1 MASNTAELVASKPAT
16 LPGPVETLNH
26 DGLWIGSREL
36 ASIAHIIDR
45 NAREALFRAL
55 NNHAWRGASLEVR
68 AIEGAGGRA
77 GKALQVY
84 VPSLP
89 AALRAIW
96 HKRNP
101 GALKA
106 PAIAPIEA
114 AAPTAIDV
122 GIGGRVAEMKWKL
135 AIVAP
140 ALMHPRGTRARAAV
154 LADIASREH
163 PGLNGTPV
171 QIAVDTMRDWLAKVE
186 GGNEKALARPRR
198 ADAGKRRYFVNA
210 KWDKTCPLPDTAK
223 RPIADAI
230 EGFIRGLWREAT
242 NSEGKVNALA
252 SAELQGLSR
261 AAGWHDAPLIRPG
274 LHLVRRLSPS
284 RLVGIKEKDAKRFHD
299 QYTPRIHRRRPD
311 YPMDIVIGDVHP
323 VDVLLTRE
331 DGTEGTAR
339 MIAWLDLANN
349 DLFYTLVLLQ
359 KGKGITQAHIAASFV
374 DMVQAW
380 GLPRT
385 LYLDNGS
392 EYQWAEMIA
401 GFEKLQGLCEG
412 FRVFIAG
419 TEDID
424 AAAGIEGDSAATEQA
439 PRATVRAKPYNA
451 QAKAIE
457 GVFSA
462 LEKFIA
468 LIPGYIGGNRM
479 KKKTHNVG
487 KKPAP
492 FPGSFEDFEQGAFAE
507 AVAFYRNEPQRG
519 TMGGKSPNERKRAA
533 IAAGWKPGASVP
545 RESFLFAFAKPYQVR
560 VHPGGI
566 QIEAEW
572 FNCDEL
578 IPEMG
583 SKIDVWYAKWDGSFA
598 LWITP
603 DGTAVLIQRET
614 DYHPLDIAGAKEQS
628 RRAGIQTA
636 NVRRLAAISP
646 HVDTVAA
653 MARYNAALPLPPETP
668 AGPEIKLEPE
678 ARALMDAIQEGA
690 DTVTAPPGK
699 LPHLTYREDKTG
711 EVVHPARIAPA
722 PDAERFDIWDTP
734 PPQKTKTDASAD
746 APVFDFLAE
755 LVKNPPLNDQAKE
768 TESK

>member
-1 MASNTAELVASKPAT
+1 MGSKSTALVAHQPAL
-16 LPGPVETLNH
+16 LPASAEALTN
-26 DGLWIGSREL
+26 DGLWVGTADLAGLAGISRQ
-36 ASIAHIIDR
+36 AAHK
-45 NAREALFRAL
+45 ALFHAV
-55 NNHAWRGASLEVR
+55 NNHSWRGATLNVR
-68 AIEGAGGRA
+68 TVDGAGGQ
-77 GKALQVY
+77 GGNALQVY
-84 VPSLP
+84 IPSLP

-106 PAIAPIEA
+106 PAVAPIEA
-114 AAPTAIDV
+114 ATPAAIDV
-122 GIGGRVAEMKWKL
+122 GIGGRVAEMNWKL

-140 ALMHPRGTRARAAV
+140 ALMHPKGTRARAAV
-154 LADIASREH
+154 LEDIAAREH
-163 PGLNGTPV
+163 LGLNGKPV

-210 KWDKTCPLPDTAK
+210 KWDKACPLPDTAK

-274 LHLVRRLSPS
+274 LHLVRHLSPS
-284 RLVGIKEKDAKRFHD
+284 RLVGIKEKDAKRYHD

-349 DLFYTLVLLQ
+349 DLFYTLVLLP

-412 FRVFIAG
+412 FRVFVAG
-419 TEDID
+419 AEDID
-424 AAAGIEGDSAATEQA
+424 AAAGIEGETAATEQA
-439 PRATVRAKPYNA
+439 HRATVRAKPYNA

-479 KKKTHNVG
+479 KKKTHNIG
-487 KKPAP
+487 KQPAP

-533 IAAGWKPGASVP
+533 LDAGWKPGASVP
-545 RESFLFAFAKPYQVR
+545 RESFLFAFAKSYQVR
-560 VHPGGI
+560 VHPGGV
-566 QIEAEW
+566 QIEGDW

-578 IPEMG
+578 IPEIG
-583 SKIDVWYAKWDGSFA
+583 SKIDVWYAKWEGRFA

-603 DGTAVLIQRET
+603 DGTAVLIQREP

-653 MARYNAALPLPPETP
+653 MIRYNAALPLPPETP
-668 AGPEIKLEPE
+668 AGPQITLEPE
-678 ARALMDAIQEGA
+678 ARALMNAIQEGA
-690 DTVTAPPGK
+690 DTAAAPPIK
-699 LPHLTYREDKTG
+699 LPHLAYREDKTG
-711 EVVHPARIAPA
+711 EVVHPARLAPA
-722 PDAERFDIWDTP
+722 PEAERFDIWDTP

-746 APVFDFLAE
+746 APVFDIHAA

-768 TESK
+768 TETK

>member
-1 MASNTAELVASKPAT
+1 MGSKSTALVAHQPAP
-16 LPGPVETLNH
+16 LPASAEALAN
-26 DGLWIGSREL
+26 DGLWVGTADLAGLAGISRQ
-36 ASIAHIIDR
+36 AAHK
-45 NAREALFRAL
+45 ALFQAI
-55 NNHAWRGASLEVR
+55 NNHTWRGATLNVR
-68 AIEGAGGRA
+68 TVDGAGGQ
-77 GKALQVY
+77 GGNALQVHI
-84 VPSLP
+84 PSLP
-89 AALRAIW
+89 ADLRAIW

-106 PAIAPIEA
+106 PAVAPIEA
-114 AAPTAIDV
+114 AAPAAIDV

-135 AIVAP
+135 AIAAP
-140 ALMHPRGTRARAAV
+140 ALIHPKGSRARAAV
-154 LADIASREH
+154 LKDIAAREH
-163 PGLNGTPV
+163 PGLNGKPV
-171 QIAVDTMRDWLAKVE
+171 QVAVDTLRDWLAKVE
-186 GGNEKALARPRR
+186 GGNEKSLARPRR

-210 KWDKTCPLPDTAK
+210 KWDKACPLPDTAK

-230 EGFIRGLWREAT
+230 EGYIRGLWREAT

-284 RLVGIKEKDAKRFHD
+284 RLVGIKEKDAKRYHD

-311 YPMDIVIGDVHP
+311 SPMDIVIGDVHP

-349 DLFYTLVLLQ
+349 DLFYTLVLLP

-419 TEDID
+419 AGDID
-424 AAAGIEGDSAATEQA
+424 AAAGIEGDTAATEQV

-468 LIPGYIGGNRM
+468 LIDGYIGGNRM
-479 KKKTHNVG
+479 TKKTSNVG
-487 KKPAP
+487 KAP
-492 FPGSFEDFEQGAFAE
+492 RPYPHSFETFKEVAFAE

-533 IAAGWKPGASVP
+533 VADGWKPGASVP
-545 RESFLFAFAKPYQVR
+545 RESFLFAFAKPYQPR

-566 QIEAEW
+566 QVENEW
-572 FNCDEL
+572 FNGDEL
-578 IPEMG
+578 IPEIG
-583 SKIDVWYAKWDGSFA
+583 SKIDVWYAKWDGNFV
-598 LWITP
+598 LWIKP
-603 DGTAVLIQRET
+603 DSTAVLIQKET
-614 DYHPLDIAGAKEQS
+614 AYHPLDIAGAKEQS
-628 RRAGIQTA
+628 RRNGIQAA

-668 AGPEIKLEPE
+668 AGPQITLEPE

-690 DTVTAPPGK
+690 DTAAAPPIK
-699 LPHLTYREDKTG
+699 LPHLAYREDKTG
-711 EVVHPARIAPA
+711 EVVHPARLAPA
-722 PDAERFDIWDTP
+722 PEAERFDIWDTP

-746 APVFDFLAE
+746 APVFDIHAA

-768 TESK
+768 TETK